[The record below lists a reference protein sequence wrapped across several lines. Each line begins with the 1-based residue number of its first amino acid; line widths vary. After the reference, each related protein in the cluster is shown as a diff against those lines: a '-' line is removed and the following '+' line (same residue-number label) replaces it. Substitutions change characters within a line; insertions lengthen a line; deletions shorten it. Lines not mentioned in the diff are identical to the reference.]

1 MKRSWRS
8 FVRWFGTIKWWSFRC
23 FATESGFY
31 NSVVSEFAIDNQGR
45 QRHWRRR
52 WWWWASGSME
62 CVQKV
67 YLVHKLKTEKKIDS
81 TSILPLRYQLWWRS
95 FADGHHTRHRIC
107 LSSGQ
112 VFSSSTIARRKQK
125 HPQSDRCRRKTPKSI
140 SQGRSVT
147 AVTTTTAPPKISD
160 DLRWSSLVMDWNK
173 RCASLAAL
181 WEIIINRDFLIGR
194 LIL

>member
-45 QRHWRRR
+45 QRHWRR

-112 VFSSSTIARRKQK
+112 VFSSSTSEAKTEASSIGPVAAKDTQK
-125 HPQSDRCRRKTPKSI
+125 YQSRPFCDRCDHHHR
-140 SQGRSVT
+140 
-147 AVTTTTAPPKISD
+147 TTED
-160 DLRWSSLVMDWNK
+160 QRWSEMIFTGHGLK
-173 RCASLAAL
+173 
-181 WEIIINRDFLIGR
+181 
-194 LIL
+194 